1 MILSA
6 LKSSLSLELEY
17 SEHACDCLRGLS
29 PEVGTFVEEML
40 FLQYD
45 VHEAKLPAME
55 SL

>member
-6 LKSSLSLELEY
+6 LKSGLSLELEY
-17 SEHACDCLRGLS
+17 REHACDCVRGLS
-29 PEVGTFVEEML
+29 LEVGTFVDEML

-45 VHEAKLPAME
+45 VHETKLPAME